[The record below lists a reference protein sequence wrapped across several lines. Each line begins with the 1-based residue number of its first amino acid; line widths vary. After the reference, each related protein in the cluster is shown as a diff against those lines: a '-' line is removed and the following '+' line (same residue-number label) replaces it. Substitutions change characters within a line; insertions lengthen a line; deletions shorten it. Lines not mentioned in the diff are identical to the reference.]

1 MLNIGP
7 PELLLI
13 IVIALVVVGPQRLPD
28 LGRTIGKGLREFRK
42 VQDEVRD
49 MVNTGLDDDLKQ
61 TANELKQ
68 TASDLRR
75 ATDVRSAFRNTP
87 HKARA
92 RAAEAV
98 QKATT
103 PDTDEAQPVIA
114 APEAETAPLAL
125 NGDQPGPAVERAPE
139 EPAVSER
146 APEAAPAAEPATD
159 EGGSVPS
166 QD

>member
-68 TASDLRR
+68 TASDLRK

-87 HKARA
+87 HQARA
-92 RAAEAV
+92 RAAAAV

-103 PDTDEAQPVIA
+103 PDPDEDDAPSTDDAKGDVA
-114 APEAETAPLAL
+114 APSTNGDGPATTIEPESEPVAETDTVPAP
-125 NGDQPGPAVERAPE
+125 V
-139 EPAVSER
+139 
-146 APEAAPAAEPATD
+146 TD
-159 EGGSVPS
+159 EGGSVPP

>member
-28 LGRTIGKGLREFRK
+28 LGRTIGRGLREFRK

-49 MVNTGLDDDLKQ
+49 MVDTGLDEDLKQ

-68 TASDLRR
+68 TASDLRK

-87 HKARA
+87 HQARA

-98 QKATT
+98 RKATT
-103 PDTDEAQPVIA
+103 PDADNDASP
-114 APEAETAPLAL
+114 
-125 NGDQPGPAVERAPE
+125 
-139 EPAVSER
+139 
-146 APEAAPAAEPATD
+146 APASGPVTNED
-159 EGGSVPS
+159 GLEPS